1 MDTKDLSRDSS
12 GTRAYAAFLLELSR
26 CVPDVMLPS
35 ISVLL
40 VLLDGEVSNLD
51 IEFCN
56 ISVFIAK
63 QQGIAVQSTIL
74 AIAILCVCALC
85 AVIVLKQLNRL

>member
-26 CVPDVMLPS
+26 CVPDVMLLS

-51 IEFCN
+51 IDCCN
-56 ISVFIAK
+56 
-63 QQGIAVQSTIL
+63 T
-74 AIAILCVCALC
+74 
-85 AVIVLKQLNRL
+85 

>member
-1 MDTKDLSRDSS
+1 MDSKDLSRDSS

-40 VLLDGEVSNLD
+40 VLLDGEVS
-51 IEFCN
+51 E
-56 ISVFIAK
+56 SVSASFTNM
-63 QQGIAVQSTIL
+63 S
-74 AIAILCVCALC
+74 
-85 AVIVLKQLNRL
+85 